1 MSVLYSQNSDEL
13 FVRLVK
19 IEIAPDVLTEYT
31 ELLNQQMNTAVK
43 LEEGVLEY
51 RVVNEKEKPHH
62 FTLIEIYRDY
72 DSYLSHIKTPHF
84 LKYKT
89 STKEM
94 VKSLELIDANLI
106 GRTEKDSFLTSFLFL
121 PLFKTLVT
129 SIIDLIS
136 GMKMWLQLSKSKF
149 SIIV

>member
-1 MSVLYSQNSDEL
+1 MKYFLSFFISIISMGVLYPQNSDEL

-51 RVVNEKEKPHH
+51 RVVNEKENPHH

-72 DSYLSHIKTPHF
+72 DSYLYHIKTPHF

-89 STKEM
+89 ATQEM

-106 GRTEKDSFLTSFLFL
+106 GRTEKD
-121 PLFKTLVT
+121 
-129 SIIDLIS
+129 
-136 GMKMWLQLSKSKF
+136 
-149 SIIV
+149 

>member
-1 MSVLYSQNSDEL
+1 MKYLLSLLISIISMGVLYSQKSNEL

-19 IEIAPDVLTEYT
+19 IEIVPNVLDEYI

-43 LEEGVLEY
+43 LEDGVLEY
-51 RVVNEKEKPHH
+51 RVVNEKEKPSH

-72 DSYLSHIKTPHF
+72 DSYLSHIKTSHF

-89 STKEM
+89 STQDM

-106 GRTEKDSFLTSFLFL
+106 GRTEKD
-121 PLFKTLVT
+121 
-129 SIIDLIS
+129 
-136 GMKMWLQLSKSKF
+136 
-149 SIIV
+149 

>member
-1 MSVLYSQNSDEL
+1 MKLILSLLISLVTMSVIYSQDSDQL

-19 IEIAPDVLTEYT
+19 IEIEPNALNQYT

-72 DSYLSHIKTPHF
+72 DSYLSHIETPHF

-89 STKEM
+89 STQEM

-106 GRTEKDSFLTSFLFL
+106 GRTEKD
-121 PLFKTLVT
+121 
-129 SIIDLIS
+129 
-136 GMKMWLQLSKSKF
+136 
-149 SIIV
+149 

>member
-1 MSVLYSQNSDEL
+1 MGVLYSQNSDEL

-51 RVVNEKEKPHH
+51 RVVNEKENPHH

-89 STKEM
+89 ATQEM

-106 GRTEKDSFLTSFLFL
+106 GRTEKD
-121 PLFKTLVT
+121 
-129 SIIDLIS
+129 
-136 GMKMWLQLSKSKF
+136 
-149 SIIV
+149 

>member
-1 MSVLYSQNSDEL
+1 MKLILSLLISLVTMSVIYSQDAEQL

-19 IEIAPDVLTEYT
+19 IEIERGALTQYI

-51 RVVNEKEKPHH
+51 RVVNEKVNPHR

-72 DSYLSHIKTPHF
+72 DSYLDHIKTPHF

-89 STKEM
+89 RSQEM

-106 GRTEKDSFLTSFLFL
+106 GRSTK
-121 PLFKTLVT
+121 
-129 SIIDLIS
+129 IDY
-136 GMKMWLQLSKSKF
+136 
-149 SIIV
+149 

>member
-89 STKEM
+89 STQEM

-106 GRTEKDSFLTSFLFL
+106 GRTEKN
-121 PLFKTLVT
+121 
-129 SIIDLIS
+129 
-136 GMKMWLQLSKSKF
+136 
-149 SIIV
+149 

>member
-1 MSVLYSQNSDEL
+1 MKLILPLLISLTTMSVIYSQDVDQL

-19 IEIAPDVLTEYT
+19 IEIEPDALNHYT

-51 RVVNEKEKPHH
+51 RVVNEKENPHR
-62 FTLIEIYRDY
+62 FTLIEIYCDY

-84 LKYKT
+84 LRYKT
-89 STKEM
+89 NTLDM

-106 GRTEKDSFLTSFLFL
+106 GRTLKD
-121 PLFKTLVT
+121 
-129 SIIDLIS
+129 
-136 GMKMWLQLSKSKF
+136 
-149 SIIV
+149 

>member
-1 MSVLYSQNSDEL
+1 MKYFLSFFISIISMGVLYPQNSDEL

-43 LEEGVLEY
+43 IEEGVLEY
-51 RVVNEKEKPHH
+51 RVVNEKENPHH

-72 DSYLSHIKTPHF
+72 DSYLYHIKTPHF

-89 STKEM
+89 ATQEM

-106 GRTEKDSFLTSFLFL
+106 GRTEKD
-121 PLFKTLVT
+121 
-129 SIIDLIS
+129 
-136 GMKMWLQLSKSKF
+136 
-149 SIIV
+149 

>member
-1 MSVLYSQNSDEL
+1 MKFFLSLLIALATMNAVHSQDSDEF

-19 IEIAPDVLTEYT
+19 IEIEPDALAQYT

-51 RVVNEKEKPHH
+51 RVVNEKENTHR

-72 DSYLSHIKTPHF
+72 ESYLSHIKTPHF
-84 LKYKT
+84 LKYKN
-89 STKEM
+89 SSLDM

-106 GRTEKDSFLTSFLFL
+106 GRTKKD
-121 PLFKTLVT
+121 
-129 SIIDLIS
+129 
-136 GMKMWLQLSKSKF
+136 
-149 SIIV
+149 

>member
-62 FTLIEIYRDY
+62 F
-72 DSYLSHIKTPHF
+72 
-84 LKYKT
+84 
-89 STKEM
+89 
-94 VKSLELIDANLI
+94 N
-106 GRTEKDSFLTSFLFL
+106 
-121 PLFKTLVT
+121 
-129 SIIDLIS
+129 
-136 GMKMWLQLSKSKF
+136 
-149 SIIV
+149 

>member
-1 MSVLYSQNSDEL
+1 MKYFLSILISIISIVVLYSQNSNEQ

-19 IEIAPDVLTEYT
+19 IEIAPNVLDEYI
-31 ELLNQQMNTAVK
+31 ELLNQQMNTAVE
-43 LEEGVLEY
+43 LEDGVLEY
-51 RVVNEKEKPHH
+51 RVVNEKENPHH

-89 STKEM
+89 STQEM

-106 GRTEKDSFLTSFLFL
+106 GRTKKD
-121 PLFKTLVT
+121 
-129 SIIDLIS
+129 
-136 GMKMWLQLSKSKF
+136 
-149 SIIV
+149 

>member
-1 MSVLYSQNSDEL
+1 MKYFLSFFISIISMGVLYPQNSDEL

-51 RVVNEKEKPHH
+51 RVVNEKENPHH

-89 STKEM
+89 ATQEM

-106 GRTEKDSFLTSFLFL
+106 GRTEKD
-121 PLFKTLVT
+121 
-129 SIIDLIS
+129 
-136 GMKMWLQLSKSKF
+136 
-149 SIIV
+149 

>member
-1 MSVLYSQNSDEL
+1 MYRFFYLYVNQNPIMKYFLSFFISIISISVLYSQNSDEL

-31 ELLNQQMNTAVK
+31 ELLNQQMNTSVK

-89 STKEM
+89 STQEM

-106 GRTEKDSFLTSFLFL
+106 GRTEKD
-121 PLFKTLVT
+121 
-129 SIIDLIS
+129 
-136 GMKMWLQLSKSKF
+136 
-149 SIIV
+149 

>member
-1 MSVLYSQNSDEL
+1 MKLILSLLISLVTMSVIYSQDSDQL

-19 IEIAPDVLTEYT
+19 IEIEPNALNQYT

-51 RVVNEKEKPHH
+51 RVVNEKENPHL

-72 DSYLSHIKTPHF
+72 DAYRSHIKTPHF
-84 LKYKT
+84 LKYKS
-89 STKEM
+89 STQEM

-106 GRTEKDSFLTSFLFL
+106 GRTLKD
-121 PLFKTLVT
+121 
-129 SIIDLIS
+129 
-136 GMKMWLQLSKSKF
+136 
-149 SIIV
+149 

>member
-1 MSVLYSQNSDEL
+1 MKYILSLLISMMAMSVIYSQDSPEL

-19 IEIAPDVLTEYT
+19 IEIEPTALAEYT
-31 ELLNQQMNTAVK
+31 THLTQQMNTAVK
-43 LEEGVLEY
+43 LEEGVIEY
-51 RVVNEKEKPHH
+51 RVVNEKENPHH

-89 STKEM
+89 STQEM

-106 GRTEKDSFLTSFLFL
+106 GRTKKD
-121 PLFKTLVT
+121 
-129 SIIDLIS
+129 
-136 GMKMWLQLSKSKF
+136 
-149 SIIV
+149 

>member
-1 MSVLYSQNSDEL
+1 MKLILSILISLNTISVIYSQEADQL

-19 IEIAPDVLTEYT
+19 IEIEPDALAQYT

-51 RVVNEKEKPHH
+51 RVVNEKENTHR

-72 DSYLSHIKTPHF
+72 ESYLSHIKTPHF
-84 LKYKT
+84 LKYKN
-89 STKEM
+89 SSQDM

-106 GRTEKDSFLTSFLFL
+106 GRTKKDRFCAA
-121 PLFKTLVT
+121 TLNNRG
-129 SIIDLIS
+129 SN
-136 GMKMWLQLSKSKF
+136 
-149 SIIV
+149 

>member
-1 MSVLYSQNSDEL
+1 MKYFLSFFISIISMSVLYSQNSDEL

-89 STKEM
+89 STQEM

-106 GRTEKDSFLTSFLFL
+106 GRTEKD
-121 PLFKTLVT
+121 
-129 SIIDLIS
+129 
-136 GMKMWLQLSKSKF
+136 
-149 SIIV
+149 

>member
-1 MSVLYSQNSDEL
+1 MKYFLFILILIISMGVLYSQNSNEL

-19 IEIAPDVLTEYT
+19 IEIVPNVLDEYI
-31 ELLNQQMNTAVK
+31 EILNQQMNTAVK
-43 LEEGVLEY
+43 LEDGVLEY
-51 RVVNEKEKPHH
+51 RVVNEKENPNH

-89 STKEM
+89 STQEM

-106 GRTEKDSFLTSFLFL
+106 GRTKKD
-121 PLFKTLVT
+121 
-129 SIIDLIS
+129 
-136 GMKMWLQLSKSKF
+136 
-149 SIIV
+149 

>member
-1 MSVLYSQNSDEL
+1 MKLILSILISLNTISVIYSQEADQL

-19 IEIAPDVLTEYT
+19 IEIEPDALAQYT

-51 RVVNEKEKPHH
+51 RVVNEKENTHR

-72 DSYLSHIKTPHF
+72 ESYLSHIKTPHF
-84 LKYKT
+84 LKYKN
-89 STKEM
+89 SSQDM

-106 GRTEKDSFLTSFLFL
+106 GRTKKD
-121 PLFKTLVT
+121 
-129 SIIDLIS
+129 
-136 GMKMWLQLSKSKF
+136 
-149 SIIV
+149 